1 MLFFGIGFA
10 LGVLFGTFIR
20 KQGIKERDEEIKR
33 LKNLIDDLE
42 YYLSKDKK
50 VSSKKIG
57 LGIFMFLNIILI
69 VWLML
74 TL

>member
-42 YYLSKDKK
+42 YYLSKDKE
-50 VSSKKIG
+50 G
-57 LGIFMFLNIILI
+57 EQ
-69 VWLML
+69 
-74 TL
+74 

>member
-1 MLFFGIGFA
+1 MLFFGIGLT

-20 KQGIKERDEEIKR
+20 KRGIKERDEEIKR

-50 VSSKKIG
+50 SE
-57 LGIFMFLNIILI
+57 
-69 VWLML
+69 
-74 TL
+74 

>member
-1 MLFFGIGFA
+1 MLFFGIGLA
-10 LGVLFGTFIR
+10 LGVLLGIFIK

-50 VSSKKIG
+50 SEQ
-57 LGIFMFLNIILI
+57 
-69 VWLML
+69 
-74 TL
+74 

>member
-1 MLFFGIGFA
+1 MSRKCNNLRTRMLFFGIGLA

-33 LKNLIDDLE
+33 LENLIDDLE

-50 VSSKKIG
+50 SEQ
-57 LGIFMFLNIILI
+57 
-69 VWLML
+69 
-74 TL
+74 

>member
-1 MLFFGIGFA
+1 MLFFGIGLV

-42 YYLSKDKK
+42 YYLSKDKE
-50 VSSKKIG
+50 SEQ
-57 LGIFMFLNIILI
+57 
-69 VWLML
+69 
-74 TL
+74 